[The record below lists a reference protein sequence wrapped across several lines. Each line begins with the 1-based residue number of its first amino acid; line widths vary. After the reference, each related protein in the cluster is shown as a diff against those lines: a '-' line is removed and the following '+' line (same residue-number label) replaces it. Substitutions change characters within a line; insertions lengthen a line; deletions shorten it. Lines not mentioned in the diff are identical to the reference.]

1 MTGKKIND
9 KEYEFVLN
17 VWNKFAMKTIKDYYN
32 FYLNTNTLLLAD
44 VFEKIR
50 SNNLK
55 NYGLC
60 PNHYLS
66 RPGLKVHS

>member
-50 SNNLK
+50 NNNLK

-66 RPGLKVHS
+66 PPGLKVHS